1 MSQISPPIRILALSA
16 VGFLAAWML
25 FLKPG
30 EPAVEPAVPPANA
43 PAVAAGG
50 APAQTG
56 PGRVAEAAN
65 DLKANAARST
75 GSEENAV
82 GGPPATPAAGA
93 APAAT
98 GAAAGAPAVAVDGK
112 AMRAAVKAGMPTRIV
127 KAIEKQK
134 IIVLLFWNP
143 KAADDRAVRK
153 EMRQADAYRKKT
165 VFATAKIS
173 DIARYGQITR
183 GVDLKQSP
191 TVVVVD
197 RKLNAEALVG
207 YQDRTAIEQA
217 ISDALRASRA
227 GAAK

>member
-1 MSQISPPIRILALSA
+1 MSQISPPIRILALCA

-30 EPAVEPAVPPANA
+30 EPAVEPVAAPAGT

-82 GGPPATPAAGA
+82 GGTPAAPAAGS

-98 GAAAGAPAVAVDGK
+98 GAAATPAVAADSK
-112 AMRAAVKAGMPTRIV
+112 AMSAAVKAGMPARII
-127 KAIEKQK
+127 KAIEKRK
-134 IIVLLFWNP
+134 IVVLLFWNP
-143 KAADDRAVRK
+143 KAADDQAVRK

-183 GVDLKQSP
+183 GVDVKQSP

-207 YQDRTAIEQA
+207 YQDRAAIEQA
-217 ISDALRASRA
+217 ISDALRASR
-227 GAAK
+227 K